1 MKAVNRASFIM
12 KVTGI
17 VLILLS
23 LVLGLYALLNT
34 GKGYEAMNQ
43 EMSRYSLSASGIIEK
58 IRFDDGY
65 LSALSAA
72 ADGSRSEEERM
83 NGARPKLRHWF
94 GAIEKSAAEGELAEQ
109 KKTIRWLNEDFDS
122 AAFRERLDTME
133 DLLENQKTRE
143 YLEYINSLSAPPKK
157 G

>member
-72 ADGSRSEEERM
+72 ADGSRSEDERM

-109 KKTIRWLNEDFDS
+109 KKNNPLAERGFRFRSFQGTPGYDGRS
-122 AAFRERLDTME
+122 AGKP
-133 DLLENQKTRE
+133 ENAG
-143 YLEYINSLSAPPKK
+143 IP
-157 G
+157 